1 MEREAATSATSEPFV
16 LGPQTS
22 VAEVLERYPRALE
35 IFLRHGF
42 APLQNP
48 VLRRTMARVVTL
60 EQACRREGADV
71 NRLLAELN
79 ALIEAEREARV
90 RSSEAGEA
98 FSV

>member
-1 MEREAATSATSEPFV
+1 MRRPNPLSSG
-16 LGPQTS
+16 L
-22 VAEVLERYPRALE
+22 RRASLKFWSG
-35 IFLRHGF
+35 IFGRSRSSCGTGSL
-42 APLQNP
+42 LQNP